1 MLRAVIKCVSHMQR
15 LFAKDMLWCTMTDSP
30 YFQAYCDFVKGYH
43 FMDQLYIYWDTTW
56 GHNLAE

>member
-15 LFAKDMLWCTMTDSP
+15 LFVKDMLWCTMTDSP

-43 FMDQLYIYWDTTW
+43 FMNQLYIYWDTT
-56 GHNLAE
+56 